1 MGGLIG
7 MTAVL
12 SLFAGLT
19 LGWYLRRANT
29 WCPHCGHSLT
39 CSACGHRPASA
50 NEASANEAS
59 TGGRPSG
66 TIPSQRTAS

>member
-39 CSACGHRPASA
+39 CSACGHRPATTSEPATGPSSA
-50 NEASANEAS
+50 
-59 TGGRPSG
+59 
-66 TIPSQRTAS
+66 TIPSQRTAAS

>member
-12 SLFAGLT
+12 SLFAGLS

-50 NEASANEAS
+50 NEPS
-59 TGGRPSG
+59 TEGPPPGS
-66 TIPSQRTAS
+66 IPSQRTASS

>member
-29 WCPHCGHSLT
+29 WCPHCGHSLS
-39 CSACGHRPASA
+39 CSACGHRPASV
-50 NEASANEAS
+50 SEAS
-59 TGGRPSG
+59 TGSAPSG
-66 TIPSQRTAS
+66 TVPSQRSASS

>member
-29 WCPHCGHSLT
+29 WCPQCGHSLT
-39 CSACGHRPASA
+39 CSTCGHRPASVDQP
-50 NEASANEAS
+50 S
-59 TGGRPSG
+59 TGGPSAG
-66 TIPSQRTAS
+66 TIPSQRAAS